1 MVYDYLRVSP
11 LAVTYGRRRREDAM
25 PGPDYEALS
34 LLTVSEVAQMF
45 RCSPLKVRRLA
56 DAGDLE
62 RVKLGSLVR
71 ITPESVAAY
80 KQRLRDQA
88 AGDGGPLG

>member
-1 MVYDYLRVSP
+1 
-11 LAVTYGRRRREDAM
+11 M

-56 DAGDLE
+56 DAGELE
-62 RVKLGSLVR
+62 RVHVGSLVR
-71 ITPESVAAY
+71 ITPESVAAF
-80 KQRLRDQA
+80 KKRIRDQA
-88 AGDGGPLG
+88 ASEAS